1 MVLVYDVTDAQ
12 SFDNLTS
19 WMKDVDN
26 YCGEEA
32 VKLLIG
38 NKSDAEEMRAVPME
52 QAKEFASEHN
62 LLFMEASAKAATNV
76 KAAFRLLVAE
86 VMHKAD
92 TLANAPPAF
101 QEKVR
106 SAHCAPAAMQT
117 ERVGQLPTAPTACF
131 SHAYRF
137 MLLACPLL

>member
-1 MVLVYDVTDAQ
+1 VLVYDVTDSLTFQ
-12 SFDNLTS
+12 NLGS

-32 VKLLIG
+32 VRVLIG
-38 NKSDAEEMRAVPME
+38 NKSDAEEMRAVSTE
-52 QAKEFASEHN
+52 QAQEFANEHN
-62 LLFMEASAKAATNV
+62 LLFMEASAKRATNV

-106 SAHCAPAAMQT
+106 GARALSARA
-117 ERVGQLPTAPTACF
+117 TARA
-131 SHAYRF
+131 RE
-137 MLLACPLL
+137 